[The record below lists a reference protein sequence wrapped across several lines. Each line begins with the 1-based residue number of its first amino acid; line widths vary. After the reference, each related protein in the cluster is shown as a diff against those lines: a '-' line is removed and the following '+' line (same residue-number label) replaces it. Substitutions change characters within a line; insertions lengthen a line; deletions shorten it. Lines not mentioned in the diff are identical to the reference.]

1 MTGGFKLDRTQSQ
14 SETTGKVFSYGVD
27 AGHASILAPGDV
39 IRISGTAN
47 ATTGNPEADAATATQ
62 SVTGILAAVD
72 PRFAGEALSDSAL
85 PATTAGTIKVNVDD
99 QALYEVD
106 VSNGPL
112 AVASVGLNA
121 DIVATAAT
129 ATGGVTSSNMTL
141 NATGVATTVTLPF
154 RIVALREDSAGVLGN
169 VAIVRINNSTISA
182 GAIGV

>member
-1 MTGGFKLDRTQSQ
+1 MPGGFKLDRTQSQ
-14 SETTGKVFSYGVD
+14 GDVTGKLFSYGV
-27 AGHASILAPGDV
+27 AAAHATALAPGDV
-39 IRISGTAN
+39 VRITGTAN

-62 SVTGILAAVD
+62 SVTGIIAAVD
-72 PRFAGEALSDSAL
+72 PTFAGESLSDSAL
-85 PATTAGTIKVNVDD
+85 AASTAGTIKVNVDPN
-99 QALYEVD
+99 ALYEVD

-112 AVASVGLNA
+112 VVANVGLNA

-182 GAIGV
+182 GAVGV